1 MKGTVIML
9 YRRAIYPALVR
20 VGGGDPETAHE
31 RVLAALAFISRSAAL
46 TRALDVAM
54 SLGQPDSSSLARE
67 VFGLRFSHPVGLAA
81 GFDKNGV
88 ALHALAALGFG
99 FVEAGTVTRMAQP
112 GNPRPRL
119 FRLPQDEALINRMGF
134 NNEGAEAVAAR
145 LKQTRPL
152 PVPLGLSLGKS
163 KVTPLE
169 EAAADYL
176 ASLDMLYPYGDY
188 FAVNVSSPNTPGLR
202 DLQESDRLGALLE
215 ALIPRLRERAGQ
227 EGRVAPKP
235 LLVKVSPDVDEA
247 ALERIVDICLARG
260 ASGLIAVNTTLDR
273 SGLSADTPKTLRD
286 QAGGLSGRPLHARS
300 VEVVRFLSE
309 RAGDR
314 LPIVGC
320 GGISTAD
327 DAQRTLDAGASLLQL
342 YTGFIYQGPA
352 IARQIARG
360 LLADVASASE
370 AHVLNGE

>member
-1 MKGTVIML
+1 ML

-20 VGGGDPETAHE
+20 IGGGDPETAHE
-31 RVLAALAFISRSAAL
+31 RVLAALTFVSRSPAL
-46 TRALDVAM
+46 TRALEIAM
-54 SLGQPDSSSLARE
+54 SLGQPDTASLARE
-67 VFGLRFSHPVGLAA
+67 VFGLRFPRLVGLAA

-99 FVEAGTVTRMAQP
+99 FIEAGTVTRVAQP

-119 FRLPQDEALINRMGF
+119 FRLLQDQALINRMGF
-134 NNEGAEAVAAR
+134 NNEGAEAMAAR
-145 LKQTRPL
+145 LKRTRPL

-163 KVTPLE
+163 KITPLE

-176 ASLDMLYPYGDY
+176 ASLDALYLYGNY

-202 DLQESDRLGALLE
+202 DLQDGDRLDGLLE
-215 ALIPRLRERAGQ
+215 VLIQRLRERALQ
-227 EGRVAPKP
+227 EERATPKP
-235 LLVKVSPDVDEA
+235 LLVKVAPDLDAA

-273 SGLSADTPKTLRD
+273 SGLSADIPATSRD
-286 QAGGLSGRPLHARS
+286 QPGGLSGRPLHARA

-309 RAGDR
+309 RAGDQ

-320 GGISTAD
+320 GGIFTAD
-327 DAQRTLDAGASLLQL
+327 DAKHMLDAGASLLQL
-342 YTGFIYQGPA
+342 YTGFIYRGPA

-360 LLADVASASE
+360 LLVDKRTGVRT
-370 AHVLNGE
+370 

>member
-1 MKGTVIML
+1 ML
-9 YRRAIYPALVR
+9 YRRAIYPALAR
-20 VGGGDPETAHE
+20 LGGGDPETAHE
-31 RVLAALAFISRSAAL
+31 RVMAAL
-46 TRALDVAM
+46 TFVSRSPVLTRTLEIAM
-54 SLGQPDSSSLARE
+54 SLGQPDTSSLARE
-67 VFGLRFSHPVGLAA
+67 VFGLRFPHPVGLAA

-99 FVEAGTVTRMAQP
+99 YIEAGTITRLAQP

-119 FRLPQDEALINRMGF
+119 FRLLQDEALINRMGF
-134 NNEGAEAVAAR
+134 NNDGADKVAAQ

-176 ASLDMLYPYGDY
+176 ASLDALYPYGDY

-202 DLQESDRLGALLE
+202 DLQEGDRLGALLD
-215 ALIPRLRERAGQ
+215 ALLQRLRERATT
-227 EGRVAPKP
+227 EVRATPKP
-235 LLVKVSPDVDEA
+235 LLVKVAPDLDEA
-247 ALERIVDICLARG
+247 ALEQIVDICLARG

-273 SGLSADTPKTLRD
+273 SGLSADTPATLRD
-286 QAGGLSGRPLHARS
+286 EPGGLSGRPLHQRA
-300 VEVVRFLSE
+300 VEVVRLLSE
-309 RAGDR
+309 RAGGQ
-314 LPIVGC
+314 LPVIGC

-327 DAQRTLDAGASLLQL
+327 DARRMLDAGATLLQL

-352 IARQIARG
+352 IARRMASGLHVGASSPAR
-360 LLADVASASE
+360 
-370 AHVLNGE
+370 

>member
-1 MKGTVIML
+1 ML

-20 VGGGDPETAHE
+20 LGGGDPETAHE
-31 RVLAALAFISRSAAL
+31 RVLAALALVSRSPAL
-46 TRALDVAM
+46 TRALDIMM
-54 SLGQPDSSSLARE
+54 SLGQPDTSSLARK
-67 VFGLRFSHPVGLAA
+67 VFGMRFPHPVGLAA

-99 FVEAGTVTRMAQP
+99 FIEAGTITRVAQP

-119 FRLPQDEALINRMGF
+119 FRLLQDQALINRMGF

-163 KVTPLE
+163 KITPLE

-176 ASLDMLYPYGDY
+176 ASLDTLYPYGDY
-188 FAVNVSSPNTPGLR
+188 FAVNISSPNTPGLR
-202 DLQESDRLGALLE
+202 ELQESDRLDTLLE
-215 ALIPRLRERAGQ
+215 VLIQRLRERAIQ
-227 EGRVAPKP
+227 EERATPKP
-235 LLVKVSPDVDEA
+235 LLVKVAPDLDEA
-247 ALERIVDICLARG
+247 ALERIVEACLARG
-260 ASGLIAVNTTLDR
+260 ASGLVAVNTTLDR
-273 SGLSADTPKTLRD
+273 SGLRTDTPLELRD
-286 QAGGLSGRPLHARS
+286 QPGGLSGRPLHARA

-309 RAGDR
+309 HAGDQ

-320 GGISTAD
+320 GGIFTAN
-327 DAQRTLDAGASLLQL
+327 DAKRMLDVGASLLQL

-352 IARQIARG
+352 IARQIAHG
-360 LLADVASASE
+360 LLVERQAPT
-370 AHVLNGE
+370 NG